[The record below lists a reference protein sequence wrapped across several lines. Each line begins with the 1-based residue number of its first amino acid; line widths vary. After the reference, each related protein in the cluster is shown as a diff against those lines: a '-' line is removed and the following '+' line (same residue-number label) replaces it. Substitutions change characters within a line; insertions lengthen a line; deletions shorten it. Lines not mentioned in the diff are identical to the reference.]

1 MSHGQILIAHQ
12 RLINPQAKAHA
23 ISYDLLGAV
32 AKSARAHSGRW
43 HFNAFLPQQPRLM
56 ASSQTAAA
64 GEEIIRCAGGKPVR
78 LLHLLPPEVQAAS
91 GFGDGVAQLTGNRRK
106 ASSG

>member
-43 HFNAFLPQQPRLM
+43 HF
-56 ASSQTAAA
+56 
-64 GEEIIRCAGGKPVR
+64 
-78 LLHLLPPEVQAAS
+78 
-91 GFGDGVAQLTGNRRK
+91 
-106 ASSG
+106 